1 MFYFVGDDRK
11 YTNLKMLQKTFERE
25 HLQVFIIKY
34 MGRDLYHMSG
44 VDVLFLMAL
53 FLLDCSRYMFLSFV
67 FYKQ

>member
-1 MFYFVGDDRK
+1 
-11 YTNLKMLQKTFERE
+11 MLQKTFERE

-53 FLLDCSRYMFLSFV
+53 FLLDCSRYMLFELCV
-67 FYKQ
+67 LQTINIP